1 MRRLTIEDGE
11 AAVLGGA
18 LLGGG
23 GGGDPE
29 AGLSMLRLALEVGT
43 PLLATVDEL
52 GEDTT
57 VVTASAVGAP
67 AAQDKFAKPVHY
79 SRAVER
85 LIDAGIDVG
94 GLITSENGGL
104 ASINGWFQS
113 AVLDIPVVDA
123 AGNGRAHPM
132 GLMGSMGLQKVADYE
147 THQACAGGDP
157 EKGRNIEMVVQG
169 NLNTVS
175 QLVRHAAVL
184 AGGFVAVA
192 RNPVSADYL
201 SDNAAV
207 GAIDYAMRVGRV
219 LKESRTRGGETS
231 AEAAA
236 GFFERASVFRG
247 KAESVELR
255 TVEGFDVGTVV
266 LADGEAR
273 RELTFWNE
281 YMTLDEADER
291 LATFPDLIATMD
303 AKTGMPVP
311 TSHVVEGAELTL
323 LIAPAAELPL
333 GAGMRDPSLFEYI
346 ERAVQ
351 KEIVSYVFGGGR

>member
-1 MRRLTIEDGE
+1 MRRLTIQDGE

-29 AGLSMLRLALEVGT
+29 AGLSMVRLALEVGA
-43 PLLATVDEL
+43 PLLAKVDEL
-52 GEDTT
+52 TEDASI
-57 VVTASAVGAP
+57 VTASAVGAP
-67 AAQDKFAKPVHY
+67 AARDKFAKPVHY
-79 SRAVER
+79 VRAVEG

-123 AGNGRAHPM
+123 AGNGRAHPT
-132 GLMGSMGLQKVADYE
+132 GLMGSMGLHRVRDYE

-157 EKGRNIEMVVQG
+157 EKGRNVEMVLSG
-169 NLNTVS
+169 NLNIVS

-219 LKESRTRGGETS
+219 LDEVRSRGGQAAT
-231 AEAAA
+231 EAAA
-236 GFFERASVFRG
+236 GFFDNATLLRG
-247 KAESVELR
+247 TVQSVELR

-266 LADGEAR
+266 LADGKAR

-281 YMTLDEADER
+281 YMTLDEAGER
-291 LATFPDLIATMD
+291 RATFPDLISTMD
-303 AKTGMPVP
+303 VKSGMPVP
-311 TSHVVEGAELTL
+311 TSHVVEGAELAVL
-323 LIAPAAELPL
+323 VVPAAELPL

-351 KEIVSYVFGGGR
+351 KEVVSYVFGGGI